1 MDDDRAHG
9 AEAGSADPGSDPWAA
24 PDYVPDTSRGLPPE
38 IGAVIG
44 EWARQQNTRAAEL
57 EREA

>member
-1 MDDDRAHG
+1 MDGGRAHG
-9 AEAGSADPGSDPWAA
+9 AEPGFADPGSDPWAA

-44 EWARQQNTRAAEL
+44 GWARQQNARAAEM